1 MAAAS
6 IAESNADVIVGVDT
20 HKHSHFAKAKDQL
33 GRDLDQLE
41 IPTGTSGYADL
52 LSWAQGLGR
61 VIVFGVEGTS
71 SYGAG
76 LARFLIE
83 RNETVIEVL
92 RPTKRDRRLNGKSDS
107 VDADAAASAVLSGKA
122 RAIPKAGDQSVEMIR
137 AIRIAKVTAIK
148 ARTQAVNAIKAM
160 VVIAP
165 EPIREVLR
173 HLTIARLMATCSRYR
188 VDQVSDPIT
197 ATKLALRSMS
207 HRYLALHLE
216 IRTLEKQLSNLTQ
229 LVAPQL
235 TELPGVGQDVAS
247 ALLLT
252 AGNGGSRLRSEAA
265 FSMLCGSSPIQASS
279 GLVQR
284 HRLNRGGDRQANA
297 ALHRVVMVR
306 LKYHQP
312 TKEYMARRRAEGKSK
327 ADVIRCL
334 KRYIAREIYRV
345 ITTPRVEQVE
355 ANAA

>member
-6 IAESNADVIVGVDT
+6 IAESKADVIVGVDT

-41 IPTGTSGYADL
+41 IPTDTSGYADL

-137 AIRIAKVTAIK
+137 AIRIAKGDRDQSTNSGRERDQGHGGHRSGADPRSAEASHHRK
-148 ARTQAVNAIKAM
+148 AHGNVQSI
-160 VVIAP
+160 
-165 EPIREVLR
+165 
-173 HLTIARLMATCSRYR
+173 S
-188 VDQVSDPIT
+188 SG
-197 ATKLALRSMS
+197 
-207 HRYLALHLE
+207 
-216 IRTLEKQLSNLTQ
+216 
-229 LVAPQL
+229 
-235 TELPGVGQDVAS
+235 PGVGSNHSDQTRVALDEPPVPGS
-247 ALLLT
+247 APRDPDAGEAAEQPHPACGAAADRAAGRGSGCRLRAATDCRQRRFPASLRGRVFNALWLLT
-252 AGNGGSRLRSEAA
+252 DSSLFRAGPA
-265 FSMLCGSSPIQASS
+265 SSPQSRWRPSGQCRTSS
-279 GLVQR
+279 RRDGPAQVPPADQGLHGQS
-284 HRLNRGGDRQANA
+284 AE
-297 ALHRVVMVR
+297 
-306 LKYHQP
+306 LKESR
-312 TKEYMARRRAEGKSK
+312 KLM
-327 ADVIRCL
+327 
-334 KRYIAREIYRV
+334 
-345 ITTPRVEQVE
+345 
-355 ANAA
+355 